1 MLERYGTDINAQ
13 ACGNYWFHLKRS
25 DLLYCNGWTP
35 LHFAAQLGIPELV
48 DLLLK
53 HKNIQVNALSY
64 MQESPLYL
72 AAAAHG
78 SPQIISNLRDHA
90 ADSSLGKSAVLIAI
104 ENGFYEAVKLLINM
118 DRKTRTWQRFI
129 PLGVCSIG
137 IGLKALQKVAERIAP
152 KYAPYAKIA
161 STCCIATTIPTFLL
175 NNCRGIKRPN
185 RFHLAESLALV
196 KHSISLIRENPFT
209 EHFESLKKLYAKH
222 LNPDQRQAALQIT
235 TLLLN
240 KVPTGKLPEILK
252 TMIPTA
258 VSTDRNI
265 DLLKLLVQYKVN
277 VTECYNAALMF
288 TNNNK
293 CLRYLLSEGAETGTP
308 SPQEQRSCILH
319 SIHEAS
325 ETGNTR

>member
-1 MLERYGTDINAQ
+1 M
-13 ACGNYWFHLKRS
+13 
-25 DLLYCNGWTP
+25 
-35 LHFAAQLGIPELV
+35 
-48 DLLLK
+48 
-53 HKNIQVNALSY
+53 
-64 MQESPLYL
+64 
-72 AAAAHG
+72 
-78 SPQIISNLRDHA
+78 
-90 ADSSLGKSAVLIAI
+90 
-104 ENGFYEAVKLLINM
+104 
-118 DRKTRTWQRFI
+118 
-129 PLGVCSIG
+129 
-137 IGLKALQKVAERIAP
+137 
-152 KYAPYAKIA
+152 
-161 STCCIATTIPTFLL
+161 
-175 NNCRGIKRPN
+175 
-185 RFHLAESLALV
+185 ALV

-277 VTECYNAALMF
+277 VTECYNAAWMF